1 MAVVDG
7 QAVDVVPLDDR
18 GLAYGD
24 GVFETIRVLG
34 GKPVLLDMHLA
45 RLELGCRR
53 LGFSGENVR
62 HHLTADLDKLGAAAV
77 DDGVLKI
84 VVTRGSGG
92 RGYAPPASPEPRRI
106 LRLTAYVPLPGAAE
120 NGIATRVCLTR
131 LAINPRIAGIKH
143 LNRLEQV
150 LASAELGDAV
160 EGLMLDVEGN
170 VVEGT
175 KSNLFACL
183 AGQWATP
190 LVDRC
195 GVAGVMREYL
205 IDRTGADE
213 VRLSINGLRAAT
225 ELFVCN
231 SVFGIIPVTRIDP
244 GEGECLDFPVG
255 ESTREL
261 QATIRSALG
270 AL

>member
-1 MAVVDG
+1 MLRISEYI
-7 QAVDVVPLDDR
+7 PR
-18 GLAYGD
+18 
-24 GVFETIRVLG
+24 
-34 GKPVLLDMHLA
+34 
-45 RLELGCRR
+45 
-53 LGFSGENVR
+53 S
-62 HHLTADLDKLGAAAV
+62 AAAE
-77 DDGVLKI
+77 D
-84 VVTRGSGG
+84 
-92 RGYAPPASPEPRRI
+92 
-106 LRLTAYVPLPGAAE
+106 
-120 NGIATRVCLTR
+120 GIAVRVCLTR
-131 LAINPRIAGIKH
+131 LAINPRVAGIKH

-160 EGLMLDVEGN
+160 EGLMLDIDGN

-175 KSNLFACL
+175 RSNLFASL

-231 SVFGIIPVTRIDP
+231 SVFGIYPVTQVDP
-244 GEGECLDFPVG
+244 GEGECLEFPVG
-255 ESTREL
+255 EATREL
-261 QATIRSALG
+261 QAKVRSVLG
-270 AL
+270 LL